1 MRGVAAVSSLAP
13 EEQQDAEQTAHLVG
27 LFGYPVEHSLSPA
40 MQNAAFAAAGLPY
53 RYVLLPVTPGE
64 FESQVEQCVER
75 GFAGWNVTVP
85 HKERMVLLLDEAS
98 DEVLVIGACN
108 TVRVEDGQLLG
119 FNTDTTG
126 FMRGLSDAGG
136 IEKGSRVVLL
146 GAGGAARSVAWALS
160 REGHSVLILS
170 RDVEQA
176 EQVAKSLTSRMHR
189 NIEPGSFQAISSS
202 GVLKEAAMLVN
213 CTPVG
218 QWPHTNES
226 PLPYNVRLPDH
237 LLVYD
242 LVYRPRPT
250 RLLRDAQIAG
260 CRTQD
265 GLAMLVNQGAAA
277 FRIWTGQEAPL
288 EVMWEAV
295 RAET

>member
-1 MRGVAAVSSLAP
+1 MSSPASV
-13 EEQQDAEQTAHLVG
+13 EQQKVEQDARLVG

-40 MQNAAFAAAGLPY
+40 MQNAAFAAAHLPY
-53 RYVLLPVTPGE
+53 RYVLLPTAPGE
-64 FESQVEQCVER
+64 FEAQVRQCAAD

-85 HKERMVLLLDEAS
+85 HKERMVSLLDEAS
-98 DEVLVIGACN
+98 DEVLVMGACN
-108 TVRVEDGQLLG
+108 TVRVEDGRLLG
-119 FNTDTTG
+119 FNTDPAG
-126 FMRGLSDAGG
+126 FLRGLYDVGG
-136 IEKGSRVVLL
+136 LERGSRVVLL

-160 REGHSVLILS
+160 RKGYEVLILS
-170 RDVEQA
+170 RDPEQS
-176 EQVAKSLTSRMHR
+176 EQVAKSLVSRTHR
-189 NIEPGSFQAISSS
+189 NIESGSLHTTSLSSA
-202 GVLKEAAMLVN
+202 LKEAAMLVN

-226 PLPYNVRLPDH
+226 PLPANVRLPEH

-277 FRIWTGQEAPL
+277 FRIWTGQEPPL

-295 RAET
+295 RSET

>member
-1 MRGVAAVSSLAP
+1 MSSPAP
-13 EEQQDAEQTAHLVG
+13 GEPRETAEATQLVG

-40 MQNAAFAAAGLPY
+40 MQNAAFASAGLPY
-53 RYVLLPVTPGE
+53 RYVLLPAAPGA
-64 FESQVEQCVER
+64 FESEVGRCVSE

-85 HKERMVLLLDEAS
+85 HKERMVSLLDEAS

-108 TVRVEDGQLLG
+108 TVRVEDGKLLG
-119 FNTDTTG
+119 FNTDPAG
-126 FMRGLSDAGG
+126 FMRGLADAGG
-136 IEKGSRVVLL
+136 VQRGSRVVLL

-160 REGHSVLILS
+160 RKGYEVLILS
-170 RDVEQA
+170 RDPEQSEA
-176 EQVAKSLTSRMHR
+176 VAKSLVSRTHR
-189 NIEPGSFQAISSS
+189 NIEPGSMHSTSLGDA
-202 GVLKEAAMLVN
+202 LKEAAMLVN
-213 CTPVG
+213 CTPIG

-226 PLPYNVRLPDH
+226 PLPANVRLPEH

-250 RLLRDAQIAG
+250 RLLRDAQVAG

-265 GLAMLVNQGAAA
+265 GLAMLVNQGAAS

-288 EVMWEAV
+288 DVMWEAV
-295 RAET
+295 TGKRDE

>member
-1 MRGVAAVSSLAP
+1 MSSLAP
-13 EEQQDAEQTAHLVG
+13 GEEQEVERATQLVG

-40 MQNAAFAAAGLPY
+40 MQNAAFASTGLPY
-53 RYVLLPVTPGE
+53 RYVLLPATPGE
-64 FESQVEQCVER
+64 FEAGVGRCVSE

-85 HKERMVLLLDEAS
+85 HKERMVSLLDEAS
-98 DEVLVIGACN
+98 DEVLAIGACN
-108 TVRVEDGQLLG
+108 TVRVENGQLLG
-119 FNTDTTG
+119 FNTDPAG
-126 FMRGLSDAGG
+126 FMRGLADAGG
-136 IEKGSRVVLL
+136 VERGTRVVLL

-160 REGHSVLILS
+160 RKGYQVLILS
-170 RDVEQA
+170 RNPEQS
-176 EQVAKSLTSRMHR
+176 EEVARSLVSRTHR
-189 NIEPGSFQAISSS
+189 NIEPGSLHAA
-202 GVLKEAAMLVN
+202 GLGDALKEASMLVN
-213 CTPVG
+213 CTPIG

-226 PLPYNVRLPDH
+226 PLPASVRLPGH

-265 GLAMLVNQGAAA
+265 GLAMLVNQGAAS
-277 FRIWTGQEAPL
+277 FRIWTGREAPL

-295 RAET
+295 KREEL

>member
-1 MRGVAAVSSLAP
+1 MNSSVP
-13 EEQQDAEQTAHLVG
+13 GGGEDVEQDARLVG

-40 MQNAAFAAAGLPY
+40 MQNAAFAAAGLSY
-53 RYVLLPVTPGE
+53 RYVLVPATPGE
-64 FESQVEQCVER
+64 FETQVEQCVEQ

-85 HKERMVLLLDEAS
+85 HKERMVSLLDEAS

-119 FNTDTTG
+119 FNTDPVG
-126 FMRGLSDAGG
+126 FMRGLADAGG
-136 IEKGSRVVLL
+136 IQRGSRVILL

-160 REGHSVLILS
+160 RKGYELLILS
-170 RDVEQA
+170 RDPEQS
-176 EQVAKSLTSRMHR
+176 EQVAKSLVSRTHR
-189 NIEPGSFQAISSS
+189 NIESGSMQAVSL
-202 GVLKEAAMLVN
+202 GDALKGAAMLVN

-226 PLPYNVRLPDH
+226 PLPANVRLPDH

-265 GLAMLVNQGAAA
+265 GLAMLVNQGAAS
-277 FRIWTGQEAPL
+277 FRIWTGHEAPL

>member
-1 MRGVAAVSSLAP
+1 MSSFAP
-13 EEQQDAEQTAHLVG
+13 EERQEVEQAARLVG
-27 LFGYPVEHSLSPA
+27 LFGYPVEHSLSPT

-53 RYVLLPVTPGE
+53 RYVLLPATPGE
-64 FESQVEQCVER
+64 FEAQVGQCMEQ

-85 HKERMVLLLDEAS
+85 HKERMVSLLDEVS

-119 FNTDTTG
+119 FNTDPKG
-126 FMRGLSDAGG
+126 FMRGLSEAGG

-170 RDVEQA
+170 RDPEQA
-176 EQVAKSLTSRMHR
+176 EQVAKSLVTRTHR
-189 NIEPGSFQAISSS
+189 NIEPGPFNVTSLTKA
-202 GVLKEAAMLVN
+202 LKEASMLVN

-226 PLPYNVRLPDH
+226 PLPYSVRLPEH

-250 RLLRDAQIAG
+250 RLLRDAQTAG

-265 GLAMLVNQGAAA
+265 GLAMLVNQGAAS

-288 EVMWEAV
+288 DVMWEAV
-295 RAET
+295 QSET

>member
-1 MRGVAAVSSLAP
+1 VLSNGAP
-13 EEQQDAEQTAHLVG
+13 GEEQEVEQTEQLVG

-40 MQNAAFAAAGLPY
+40 MQNAAFASAGLAY
-53 RYVLLPVTPGE
+53 RYVLLPATPGE
-64 FESQVEQCVER
+64 FEAEVGRCVSE

-85 HKERMVLLLDEAS
+85 HKERMVSLLDEAS

-108 TVRVEDGQLLG
+108 TVRVENGQLLG
-119 FNTDTTG
+119 FNTDPAG
-126 FMRGLSDAGG
+126 FMRGLADAGG
-136 IEKGSRVVLL
+136 IQRGTRVVLL

-160 REGHSVLILS
+160 RKGYELLILS
-170 RDVEQA
+170 RDPEQS
-176 EQVAKSLTSRMHR
+176 EQVAKSLTSRTHR
-189 NIEPGSFQAISSS
+189 NIESGSLH
-202 GVLKEAAMLVN
+202 GVSLGDALKEAAMLVN
-213 CTPVG
+213 CTPIG

-226 PLPYNVRLPDH
+226 PLPANVRLPEH

-265 GLAMLVNQGAAA
+265 GLAMLVNQGAAS

-295 RAET
+295 LGKSNE

>member
-1 MRGVAAVSSLAP
+1 MSSLAADG
-13 EEQQDAEQTAHLVG
+13 QQEVEPDARLVG

-53 RYVLLPVTPGE
+53 RYMLLPVAPHE
-64 FESQVEQCVER
+64 FEGEVGRCKAE

-85 HKERMVLLLDEAS
+85 HKERMVSLLDEAS

-108 TVRVEDGQLLG
+108 TVRVEGGQLLG
-119 FNTDTTG
+119 FNTDPAG
-126 FMRGLSDAGG
+126 FLRGLYDAGG
-136 IEKGSRVVLL
+136 IERGSRVVVL

-160 REGHSVLILS
+160 RKGYEVLILS
-170 RDVEQA
+170 RDPEQA
-176 EQVAKSLTSRMHR
+176 EQVASSLTSRTHR
-189 NIEPGSFQAISSS
+189 NIIAGSLHTTILSNA
-202 GVLKEAAMLVN
+202 LKEVAMLVN

-226 PLPYNVRLPDH
+226 PLPATVRLPEH

-250 RLLRDAQIAG
+250 RLLRDAQVAG

-277 FRIWTGQEAPL
+277 FRIWTGQDAPL

-295 RAET
+295 KRIET

>member
-1 MRGVAAVSSLAP
+1 MSSDGRGEQEEVAQEV
-13 EEQQDAEQTAHLVG
+13 EQAARLVG

-40 MQNAAFAAAGLPY
+40 MQNAAFAAAGLSY
-53 RYVLLPVTPGE
+53 RYVLLPVTSGE
-64 FESQVEQCVER
+64 FESQVEQCVAQE
-75 GFAGWNVTVP
+75 FAGWNVTVP
-85 HKERMVLLLDEAS
+85 HKERMVSLLDEAS

-108 TVRVEDGQLLG
+108 TVRVENGQLLG
-119 FNTDTTG
+119 FNTDPAG
-126 FMRGLSDAGG
+126 FMRGLYDVGG
-136 IEKGSRVVLL
+136 LGRGSRVVLL

-160 REGHSVLILS
+160 RKGYEVLILS
-170 RDVEQA
+170 RDPEQA
-176 EQVAKSLTSRMHR
+176 EQVAKSLTSRTHR
-189 NIEPGSFQAISSS
+189 NIEPGSLHAVSL
-202 GVLKEAAMLVN
+202 GNALKEAGMLVN

-226 PLPYNVRLPDH
+226 PLPASVRLPEH

-250 RLLRDAQIAG
+250 RLLRDAQTAG

-265 GLAMLVNQGAAA
+265 GLAMLVNQGAAS
-277 FRIWTGQEAPL
+277 FRIWTGQDAPV

-295 RAET
+295 RSET

>member
-1 MRGVAAVSSLAP
+1 MEAQAVSSPAP
-13 EEQQDAEQTAHLVG
+13 GEQEAEQATRFIG

-53 RYVLLPVTPGE
+53 RYVLLPTPPGD
-64 FESQVEQCVER
+64 FESQVGHCLAD

-85 HKERMVLLLDEAS
+85 HKERMVSLLDEVS

-108 TVRVEDGQLLG
+108 TVRVEGGQLLG
-119 FNTDTTG
+119 FNTDPRG
-126 FMRGLSDAGG
+126 FMRGLTEAGG

-170 RDVEQA
+170 RDPEQA
-176 EQVAKSLTSRMHR
+176 EQVVRSLVTRTHR
-189 NIEPGSFQAISSS
+189 NIEPGSFHSFSLTNA
-202 GVLKEAAMLVN
+202 LKEAAMLVN

-226 PLPYNVRLPDH
+226 PLPYNVRLPEH

-265 GLAMLVNQGAAA
+265 GLAMLVNQGAAS